1 MSGLTSMYGLCFSA
15 TLSAGFRFRSGASPT
30 MCFAHLFA
38 FEGRGSALELGAFG
52 LGLAALAGDTPAE
65 GYKGLFE
72 I

>member
-1 MSGLTSMYGLCFSA
+1 MNGFSFSA
-15 TLSAGFRFRSGASPT
+15 TLSASFGFRAST
-30 MCFAHLFA
+30 STAVRFAYPLA
-38 FEGRGSALELGAFG
+38 FEGRSSALELGAFG

>member
-1 MSGLTSMYGLCFSA
+1 MDGFGFST
-15 TLSAGFRFRSGASPT
+15 TLSASFGFWASASTTVRFAYP
-30 MCFAHLFA
+30 LA

-65 GYKGLFE
+65 GDEGLFE